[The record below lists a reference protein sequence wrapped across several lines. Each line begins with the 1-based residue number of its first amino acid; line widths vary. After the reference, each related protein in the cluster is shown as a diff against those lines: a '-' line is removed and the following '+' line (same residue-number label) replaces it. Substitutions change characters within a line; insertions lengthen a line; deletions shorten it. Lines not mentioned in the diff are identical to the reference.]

1 MILKNIF
8 LKLMNNAVFGINM
21 GNVIKH
27 RDIKLLITERRRKY
41 LVLEPNFHTTKF
53 FTEKLLAIEM
63 KNLKYF

>member
-1 MILKNIF
+1 
-8 LKLMNNAVFGINM
+8 MNNAVFGINM

-27 RDIKLLITERRRKY
+27 RDIKLLTTERRRKY

-63 KNLKYF
+63 KNLKYFWINVSI

>member
-1 MILKNIF
+1 
-8 LKLMNNAVFGINM
+8 MNNAVFGINM